1 MPFEWSLGGVYVPGP
16 LLLGVALLPLCWLL
30 DWGLARTG
38 AYRRAAHPA
47 LLRIA
52 LFVLLYAAASLLLF
66 P

>member
-16 LLLGVALLPLCWLL
+16 LLLVVLSLPLCWLL
-30 DWGLARTG
+30 DLGMARVG
-38 AYRRAAHPA
+38 AYRHAAHPA

-52 LFVLLYAAASLLLF
+52 LFVLLYGGASLLVF